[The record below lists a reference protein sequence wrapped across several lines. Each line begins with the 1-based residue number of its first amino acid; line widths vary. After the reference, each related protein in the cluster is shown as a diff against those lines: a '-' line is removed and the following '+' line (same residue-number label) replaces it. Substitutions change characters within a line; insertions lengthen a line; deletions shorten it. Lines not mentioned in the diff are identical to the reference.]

1 MGIFEMGSRY
11 DRQNNT
17 QWKEGHAMFGMGLS
31 EIFFI
36 IVIAILFL
44 GPDKLPDA
52 MVQIAKFFRSIKRTV
67 NDAKT
72 SLEEELKISEL
83 KEEALKYKKQLDE
96 ATQQLEQVT
105 TADLTTLDDLT
116 ETVENV
122 KKSEER
128 LEEEA
133 EELKE
138 KIEPKRETVTFPKKK
153 RSSHSVYAPPA
164 DEPPHSAETSK
175 GKDADV

>member
-1 MGIFEMGSRY
+1 
-11 DRQNNT
+11 
-17 QWKEGHAMFGMGLS
+17 MFGMGLS

-36 IVIAILFL
+36 VVIAILFL

-83 KEEALKYKKQLDE
+83 KEEALKYKKQLDQ
-96 ATQQLEQVT
+96 ATHQLEKVT
-105 TADLTTLDDLT
+105 TADLTTLDELT
-116 ETVENV
+116 ETVEDV
-122 KKSEER
+122 KKAENR

-138 KIEPKRETVTFPKKK
+138 KVEPKRETVTFPKKN
-153 RSSHSVYAPPA
+153 RRSHSVYAPPA
-164 DEPPHSAETSK
+164 DEPTNPEENPK